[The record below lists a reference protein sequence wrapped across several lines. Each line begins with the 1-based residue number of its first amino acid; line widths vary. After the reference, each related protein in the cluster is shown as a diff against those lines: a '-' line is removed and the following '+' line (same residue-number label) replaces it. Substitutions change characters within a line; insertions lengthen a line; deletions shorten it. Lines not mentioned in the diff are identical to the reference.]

1 MFIRVEVSFLLDT
14 FPIRKVLF
22 LSWLL
27 PTASL
32 TNESIVACLLTY
44 LATEVLVAAFA
55 ESQFLEY
62 LVFLRLWAALRK
74 VSNDSF

>member
-32 TNESIVACLLTY
+32 TNESIVACLWTY
-44 LATEVLVAAFA
+44 LAIEVLVAAFE
-55 ESQFLEY
+55 ESQF
-62 LVFLRLWAALRK
+62 
-74 VSNDSF
+74 